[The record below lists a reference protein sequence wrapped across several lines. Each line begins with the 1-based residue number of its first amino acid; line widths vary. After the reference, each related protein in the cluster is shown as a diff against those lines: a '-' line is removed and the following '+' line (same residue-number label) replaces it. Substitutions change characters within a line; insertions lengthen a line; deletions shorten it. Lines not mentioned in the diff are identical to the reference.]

1 MASIWPVYGQC
12 SQAVCGAALCHSVVT
27 QSPGNTRQH
36 PSYPPPPQPWVANSE
51 IHYIKFHWLRVR
63 KSISPSSVL
72 SGVKIDVTG
81 KYYQSTT
88 PICSAVCM
96 QISPVFAIASLRM
109 AWCRLKYFKLVKVRT
124 IYNLCKIFLHTSEVA
139 EKTSKNTFHESSY
152 TVPWI
157 FCWGIEQSEWSRV
170 IPVCL

>member
-1 MASIWPVYGQC
+1 MPHRRDSITWE
-12 SQAVCGAALCHSVVT
+12 HS
-27 QSPGNTRQH
+27 PAPLL
-36 PSYPPPPQPWVANSE
+36 PSYLLPALSCKFWNTLYNIPVIEGQKVRGKSMIYFDWV
-51 IHYIKFHWLRVR
+51 KM
-63 KSISPSSVL
+63 
-72 SGVKIDVTG
+72 
-81 KYYQSTT
+81 YYQSTI
-88 PICSAVCM
+88 PCSAVCM